1 MDFKQNI
8 KQILREGITPEP
20 QAMSLPPQS
29 NGVAEAESN
38 REQEQASDE
47 DYIELTNKLVGS
59 QIINHSE
66 VMRRMKGMGSWG
78 QADATERSLFEKK
91 LKRKKNEEG
100 GTYRFTKQEAQRIKD
115 ILNDPYKK
123 Q

>member
-8 KQILREGITPEP
+8 KNILRESISPETE
-20 QAMSLPPQS
+20 QDVTAFHTNTM
-29 NGVAEAESN
+29 AEADSSDEDD
-38 REQEQASDE
+38 ASDE
-47 DYIELTNKLVGS
+47 DYIELTNKLLGNS
-59 QIINHSE
+59 IINHSE

-78 QADATERSLFEKK
+78 QADATERYLFEKK

-100 GTYRFTKQEAQRIKD
+100 GSYRFTRQEAQRIKD